1 MSLNED
7 DMGTKIVLK
16 IECRQCFDFDKTCK
30 KLVFNTLLLTSN
42 DDSLDWKDYG
52 VESIVNTVNNHKNL
66 GNGSIILC
74 HNGAKY
80 TAQALEGLITGLLDQ
95 GYEIVPISQLIYKD
109 NYHMDHTGRQIS
121 DSKQY
126 IVYIS
131 DEGMGILMP
140 LFILSQMDFL
150 PGAIA

>member
-7 DMGTKIVLK
+7 DMGMKIVLK
-16 IECRQCFDFDKTCK
+16 IECRQQFDFGKICK

-80 TAQALEGLITGLLDQ
+80 TAEALEGLITGLLDQ